1 MKNPAGALL
10 AFLVLAVAPAVHA
23 QGGGSAYYGIS
34 IGEFTYNEGDGAG
47 GDLIDDTV
55 SSWRLM
61 VNYQFMEH
69 LAVEGA
75 LGQTGTIRGTVTVP
89 TFPAPTD
96 LNISAEFNRMLT
108 VRLLGLLPFDNGLS
122 LMGGIGYTSAKFEFD
137 ITDGVDSI
145 SADEDRNDPGYY
157 VGVQYDW
164 ERFAM
169 RLGYEKFDY
178 DGDADGEE
186 TMLSFFYKL

>member
-1 MKNPAGALL
+1 MKNPALAALVL
-10 AFLVLAVAPAVHA
+10 VVLAVAPAA
-23 QGGGSAYYGIS
+23 QAQDGSAYYGIS
-34 IGEFTYNEGDGAG
+34 FGEFAYEEGDGAG
-47 GDLIDDTV
+47 GDFIDDTV

-61 VNYQFMEH
+61 VNYQFLEH

-75 LGQTGTIRGTVTVP
+75 LGQTGTIHETFVLQ
-89 TFPAPTD
+89 TFPAPTNLD
-96 LNISAEFNRMLT
+96 FSAEFKRMLT

-122 LMGGIGYTSAKFEFD
+122 LMGGVGYTSAKFEVD
-137 ITDGVDSI
+137 LTDGVDSI

-157 VGVQYDW
+157 FGVQYDW
-164 ERFAM
+164 DRFAM

-178 DGDADGEE
+178 DGDADAAE

>member
-1 MKNPAGALL
+1 MKNPALAAL
-10 AFLVLAVAPAVHA
+10 ALVALAVAPAGEA
-23 QGGGSAYYGIS
+23 QDGAAYYGIS
-34 IGEFTYNEGDGAG
+34 LGEFAYNEGDGAG

-61 VNYQFMEH
+61 INYQFMEH

-75 LGQTGTIRGTVTVP
+75 LGQTGTIHDTFAVPVFPAGTV
-89 TFPAPTD
+89 D
-96 LNISAEFNRMLT
+96 LSISAEFSRMLT

-122 LMGGIGYTSAKFEFD
+122 LMGGVGYTSAKFEID
-137 ITDGVDSI
+137 LSDGVNSA

-178 DGDADGEE
+178 DGDADADE

>member
-1 MKNPAGALL
+1 MKNLGLALAL
-10 AFLVLAVAPAVHA
+10 LVLAVAPAAHA
-23 QGGGSAYYGIS
+23 QDGTAYYGVS
-34 IGEFTYNEGDGAG
+34 IGEFSYDEGDGAG

-61 VNYQFMEH
+61 INYQFMEH

-75 LGQTGTIRGTVTVP
+75 LGQTGTIHDTVTLQTGP
-89 TFPAPTD
+89 FTTADFD
-96 LNISAEFNRMLT
+96 FRAEFSRMLT
-108 VRLLGLLPFDNGLS
+108 VRLLGLLPFDNGIS
-122 LMGGIGYTSAKFEFD
+122 LMAGIGYTSAKFEID
-137 ITDGVDSI
+137 LTGPGI
-145 SADEDRNDPGYY
+145 SAGGDEDRNDPGYY

-178 DGDADGEE
+178 DGDAGADE

>member
-1 MKNPAGALL
+1 M
-10 AFLVLAVAPAVHA
+10 
-23 QGGGSAYYGIS
+23 AYYGVS
-34 IGEFTYNEGDGAG
+34 LGEFTYNEGDGFG

-61 VNYQFMEH
+61 INYQFMEH

-75 LGQTGTIRGTVTVP
+75 LGQTGTIRDTVTFP
-89 TFPAPTD
+89 TGPFTTAD
-96 LNISAEFNRMLT
+96 FDFRAEFSRMLT
-108 VRLLGLLPFDNGLS
+108 VRLLGLLPFDSGLS
-122 LMGGIGYTSAKFEFD
+122 LMGGVGYTSAKFE
-137 ITDGVDSI
+137 VDLSGPGL
-145 SADEDRNDPGYY
+145 SVSGDEDRNDPGYY

-164 ERFAM
+164 DRFAM

-178 DGDADGEE
+178 DGDADADE

>member
-1 MKNPAGALL
+1 MKNPALAALALVAL
-10 AFLVLAVAPAVHA
+10 AAAPTVEA
-23 QGGGSAYYGIS
+23 QDGMAYYGIS
-34 IGEFTYNEGDGAG
+34 FGEFSYDEGDGAG
-47 GDLIDDTV
+47 GNLIDDTV

-61 VNYQFMEH
+61 INYQFMEH

-75 LGQTGTIRGTVTVP
+75 LGQTGTIRDTITVP
-89 TFPAPTD
+89 TFPAGTVD
-96 LNISAEFNRMLT
+96 LTFSAEFKRMLT
-108 VRLLGLLPFDNGLS
+108 VRLLGVLPFDSGLS
-122 LMGGIGYTSAKFEFD
+122 LMGGVGYTSAKFEVD
-137 ITDGVDSI
+137 LTDGVDSL

-164 ERFAM
+164 DRFAM

-178 DGDADGEE
+178 DGDADADE

>member
-1 MKNPAGALL
+1 MKNPALPALAL
-10 AFLVLAVAPAVHA
+10 LVLAVAPTVEA
-23 QGGGSAYYGIS
+23 QDGMAYYGVS
-34 IGEFTYNEGDGAG
+34 LGEFTYNEGDGAG

-61 VNYQFMEH
+61 INYQFMEH

-75 LGQTGTIRGTVTVP
+75 LGQTSTIRETITLQTIPFP
-89 TFPAPTD
+89 TNLTF
-96 LNISAEFNRMLT
+96 SAEFSRMLT
-108 VRLLGLLPFDNGLS
+108 VRLLGLLPFDSGLS
-122 LMGGIGYTSAKFEFD
+122 LMGGLGYTSAKFEVD
-137 ITDGVDSI
+137 LSDGVNSF
-145 SADEDRNDPGYY
+145 SGDEDRNDPGYY

-164 ERFAM
+164 DRFAM

-178 DGDADGEE
+178 DGDADADE

>member
-1 MKNPAGALL
+1 MKNLAAALTL
-10 AFLVLAVAPAVHA
+10 LVLAVAPAAHA
-23 QGGGSAYYGIS
+23 QDGMAYYGVS
-34 IGEFTYNEGDGAG
+34 IGEFSYDEGDGAG

-61 VNYQFMEH
+61 INYQFMEH

-75 LGQTGTIRGTVTVP
+75 LGQTGTIQDSISLP
-89 TFPAPTD
+89 TFPVGTVD
-96 LNISAEFNRMLT
+96 LDFRAEFSRMLT
-108 VRLLGLLPFDNGLS
+108 VRLLGLLPFDNGIS
-122 LMGGIGYTSAKFEFD
+122 LMAGVGYTSAKFE
-137 ITDGVDSI
+137 VDLSGPGI
-145 SADEDRNDPGYY
+145 SAEGDEDRNDPGYY

-178 DGDADGEE
+178 DGDAGADE